1 MTAIEKVFKKY
12 NPGSPFV
19 YQYNDDAYALK
30 FATEERVANL
40 SAVFA
45 GMAIFISCLGMFG
58 LASFVAEQRTK
69 EIGVRKVLGA
79 TMFSLWKMLS
89 TQFSGWYLFR
99 FVFHSPVLLWN
110 EPMVAGLLLSREY
123 LLVDLWNRRP
133 GYFTDYAD
141 HRQLS
146 IDPGG
151 VDESGFEFAIGIAEA

>member
-1 MTAIEKVFKKY
+1 MPAIEKVFKKY

-19 YQYNDDAYALK
+19 YQYNDDAYAKK

-89 TQFSGWYLFR
+89 TQFVRLVLISLCISIPLSYYGMNRWLQDYTYRDSISWWIFGIAGLGILLITLLT
-99 FVFHSPVLLWN
+99 VSYQSIKAALMNPVLSLRS
-110 EPMVAGLLLSREY
+110 E
-123 LLVDLWNRRP
+123 
-133 GYFTDYAD
+133 
-141 HRQLS
+141 
-146 IDPGG
+146 
-151 VDESGFEFAIGIAEA
+151 